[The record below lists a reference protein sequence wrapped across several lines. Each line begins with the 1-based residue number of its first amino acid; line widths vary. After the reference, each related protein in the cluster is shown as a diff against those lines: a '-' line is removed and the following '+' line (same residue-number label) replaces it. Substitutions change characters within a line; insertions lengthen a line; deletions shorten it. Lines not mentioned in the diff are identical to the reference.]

1 MVSFVVPAPVVK
13 AVDDAVAVQAALS
26 RARSSVTVIA
36 PISSVMVVPGAPEP
50 RSAVAGAVIV
60 SAPLVTAKVTVVSG
74 SPGPPGAGAFTAAM
88 LVTAAEAAGIV
99 NPVAK
104 MAAALRPRPTALRI
118 ESPP

>member
-1 MVSFVVPAPVVK
+1 MVSAGAPPPVVK
-13 AVDDAVAVQAALS
+13 SVADASAIQAAVS
-26 RARSSVTVIA
+26 EARSSVTVIA
-36 PISSVMVVPGAPEP
+36 PISPVIVVPGAPEP
-50 RSAVAGAVIV
+50 RGAAAGAVIV

-118 ESPP
+118 DSPP

>member
-1 MVSFVVPAPVVK
+1 
-13 AVDDAVAVQAALS
+13 
-26 RARSSVTVIA
+26 
-36 PISSVMVVPGAPEP
+36 MVVPGAPEP
-50 RSAVAGAVIV
+50 RFALAGAVIV

-74 SPGPPGAGAFTAAM
+74 SPGPGALTAAM

-104 MAAALRPRPTALRI
+104 MAATLRPRPTALRI